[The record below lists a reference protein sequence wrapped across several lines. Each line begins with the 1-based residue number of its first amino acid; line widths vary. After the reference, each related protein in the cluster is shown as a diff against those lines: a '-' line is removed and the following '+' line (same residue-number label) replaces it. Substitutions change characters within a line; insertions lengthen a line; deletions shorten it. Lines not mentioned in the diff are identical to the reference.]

1 MSRATADLQILA
13 CDASSV
19 EIKGTRAGD
28 VSTGML
34 FINIDADYTCST
46 PCSPL
51 LRRVTGTITTPSGS
65 RILST
70 TDATFAEILGPT
82 LVKDA
87 FKNISAESVSGCFYP
102 TGVSAVGS
110 CSRNWLEKNEDGRC
124 THTNCFVG
132 TSGNPN
138 DCFECKLGC
147 DKGCGSKNSI
157 LTTDGYPLLSSFG
170 AACCNHD
177 HCWSSN
183 SRSKAYCDEH
193 LYQSMRA
200 ECPTLPSVVS
210 LGLNFTGPLKAALG
224 QCDIAAFLFVS
235 AIALDPFDAYESAMR
250 KQRQYESTGTCIAT
264 CPTSQQHSGQGST
277 VLTIDMLR
285 TSGTFPVTYQM
296 YGDPD
301 QLVIDYEGTRIFD
314 TGSPGPGSGTANV
327 RFAGRS
333 SLIKVIIARNTDSAW
348 DVDVGCPIPLV

>member
-1 MSRATADLQILA
+1 MSRATADLRILS

-19 EIKGTRAGD
+19 EIKGTRAAE

-34 FINIDADYTCST
+34 FVNIDADFTCST

-70 TDATFAEILGPT
+70 ADATFAEILGPT

-102 TGVSAVGS
+102 NGESAIGS
-110 CSRNWLEKNEDGRC
+110 CSRNWLEKNADGRC

-183 SRSKAYCDEH
+183 SHSKDDCDER

-200 ECPTLPSVVS
+200 ECPTLPPVVS
-210 LGLNFTGPLKAALG
+210 LDLNFSRPLKAVLG

-235 AIALDPFDAYESAMR
+235 AVALDPFDAYESTKR
-250 KQRQYESTGTCIAT
+250 KQRQYESRGTCIAT
-264 CPTSQQHSGQGST
+264 CPTSQQHSGQGTT

-285 TSGTFPVTYQM
+285 TSGTFSVSYQM
-296 YGDPD
+296 DGDPD
-301 QLVIDYEGTRIFD
+301 YLLIEYEGKRIFD
-314 TGSPGPGSGTANV
+314 VGDPGQGVGSASVSFSG
-327 RFAGRS
+327 FS
-333 SLIKVIIARNTDSAW
+333 SLIKVTMSSANPGSVW
-348 DVDVGCPIPLV
+348 YVDIGCPVTL